1 MLINA
6 IYKQFWFTYSSIG
19 LVAISEN
26 IFNVLSVAT
35 VCICVGFANT
45 YLIRVA
51 ILITINTLL
60 SLFYT
65 FTFFLLN

>member
-1 MLINA
+1 MLIKA
-6 IYKQFWFTYSSIG
+6 IYKQFWFTYIGIG

-26 IFNVLSVAT
+26 KFNVLSVAT
-35 VCICVGFANT
+35 VRVCVGFTNT
-45 YLIRVA
+45 YLMKVA

-65 FTFFLLN
+65 FTLFFLN